1 MRIRKRDRLRYPIEN
16 LSSWTV
22 KRENRTYC
30 LVLLF
35 DVDIQPK
42 TRAEGRIG
50 IDLGVKDLLT
60 LSTGEKI
67 DYPNRL
73 RRLEE
78 DVKRE
83 QRKLSRRTKVEQLPQ
98 TEGDRGQGVRQAP
111 PLPR

>member
-1 MRIRKRDRLRYPIEN
+1 M
-16 LSSWTV
+16 

-42 TRAEGRIG
+42 TRAEGRVG

-83 QRKLSRRTKVEQLPQ
+83 QRKLSVERQVEQLPQ
-98 TEGDRGQGVRQAP
+98 TEGDRGQAYAKLRRYRDNFQHQ
-111 PLPR
+111 LSHS

>member
-1 MRIRKRDRLRYPIEN
+1 M
-16 LSSWTV
+16 
-22 KRENRTYC
+22 KRENRTYY

-42 TRAEGRIG
+42 TRAEGRVG

-83 QRKLSRRTKVEQLPQ
+83 QRKLSPSNDRVEQLPQ
-98 TEGDRGQGVRQAP
+98 TEGNRSQGVRQAP